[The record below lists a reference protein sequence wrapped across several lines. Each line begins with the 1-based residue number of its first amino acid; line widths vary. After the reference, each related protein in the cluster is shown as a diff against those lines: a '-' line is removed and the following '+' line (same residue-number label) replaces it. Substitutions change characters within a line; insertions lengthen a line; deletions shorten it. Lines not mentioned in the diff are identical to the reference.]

1 MWSKPRMKKTKKIL
15 EKTIET
21 KKKVWTKFWKNEM
34 YIGLNRVTC

>member
-21 KKKVWTKFWKNEM
+21 KKKCE
-34 YIGLNRVTC
+34 LNSEKMICT